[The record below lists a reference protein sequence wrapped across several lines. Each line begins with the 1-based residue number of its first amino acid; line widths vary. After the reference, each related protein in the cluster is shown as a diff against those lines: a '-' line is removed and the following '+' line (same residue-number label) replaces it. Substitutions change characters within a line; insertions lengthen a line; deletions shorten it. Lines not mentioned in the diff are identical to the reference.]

1 MVGSARLTLG
11 GFLAR
16 FALALLVTGATYNP
30 TRYSY
35 YAWVKSAGFEWRPPT
50 VFVGVVLLI
59 GWVVCLR
66 LTLRSMGG
74 VGLLLANAFLAA
86 LYWLVASWG
95 WLPSENVAA
104 ISWLGLAP
112 GPGCPTGLTAPARQ
126 RKPGMLLTQ
135 VGSLGRDL
143 NPCLRSAP
151 CVFVGGV
158 TRVLHR

>member
-1 MVGSARLTLG
+1 MATTSRFTLG

-16 FALALLVTGATYNP
+16 FAFALLVAGATYNP

-35 YAWVKSAGFEWRPPT
+35 YAWVKSTGFEWRPQT

-104 ISWLGLAP
+104 ISWLGLFSVTAILAVGMSWSHWRRGSAAP
-112 GPGCPTGLTAPARQ
+112 PG
-126 RKPGMLLTQ
+126 
-135 VGSLGRDL
+135 
-143 NPCLRSAP
+143 
-151 CVFVGGV
+151 
-158 TRVLHR
+158 